1 MTELADLAAM
11 HERSALAASIEE
23 IRKEQERFRSELAEN
38 SKELAENSKL
48 TKSVDEKTTEIVEL
62 FGKAKG
68 AFAVLGWIGTAVK
81 WIGGI
86 AMAAGAIYAF
96 VYTMMH
102 GFPPSK

>member
-1 MTELADLAAM
+1 MTELS
-11 HERSALAASIEE
+11 ELAASHERTALAVSIDE
-23 IRKEQERFRSELAEN
+23 IRKEQERFRAELTWN

-48 TKSVDEKTTEIVEL
+48 TKSVDERTTEIVEL

-81 WIGGI
+81 WVGGI
-86 AMAAGAIYAF
+86 AMAAGAIYALI
-96 VYTMMH
+96 YTAIH